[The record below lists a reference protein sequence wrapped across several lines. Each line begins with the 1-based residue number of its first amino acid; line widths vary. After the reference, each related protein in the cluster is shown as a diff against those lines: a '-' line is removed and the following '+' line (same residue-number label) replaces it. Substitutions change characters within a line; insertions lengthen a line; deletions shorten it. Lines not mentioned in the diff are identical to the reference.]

1 MFGESAYSSFT
12 PETLLV
18 GVSGQYNDM
27 VSRPFVMHT
36 AQNTLDELM
45 LKTQNGLNI
54 TQQTVQLDGQNVIQI
69 SADNC
74 GVIEVDGGWQTGRNV
89 VVLVLR
95 NIHDGS
101 KFVLSGYTDPDF
113 MYNEQVNQYARVT
126 FNSVIELQAISQ
138 YDGSVRYEM
147 YNSDN
152 ILSMTHL
159 NGRVGGQQ
167 ISTSQRPLDVLNNA
181 SFRQETIDNSDS
193 SIGGDTPIVHLGMA
207 DSMGMGSRNPELSR
221 ASNGSANDYL
231 FRTSR
236 AFADTRLT
244 ASAHDDLSHNLA
256 GAASNEIVSE
266 GSYTEMPLL
275 NTILT
280 HASARR
286 AASATVE
293 ELISVMPNLMQ
304 VTKVIRG
311 DSGAVLSNVEHW
323 QGRGDTKIAAE
334 LAGAIPAIMLK
345 LGIQLAGFQMS
356 TTVAGTS
363 MDGYNNTFNYKLNP
377 MDQSMPLVGFII
389 PEIPQQQMLAAFQA
403 YMRSVVFPSI
413 THGRNVV
420 IDVECSITKD
430 FIISISVDGSNPMNF
445 SAPTFASSAWSP
457 VGSTTLQSNT
467 SMSNGMLEL
476 TSYMTNMQEGNV
488 SPSSPLS
495 GQQQITPMQQTPSQP
510 MGDDDGLF

>member
-1 MFGESAYSSFT
+1 MFGEASYSAFA
-12 PETLLV
+12 PEKLIV

-27 VSRPFVMHT
+27 VSRPFQMHT

-54 TQQTVQLDGQNVIQI
+54 TQQTVQLDGQSVIQI
-69 SADNC
+69 SAEGQ
-74 GVIEVDGGWQTGRNV
+74 GVIEVDGGWQSGRNV

-101 KFVLSGYTDPDF
+101 KFVMTGYTDPDF
-113 MYNEQVNQYARVT
+113 LYNEQINQYSRVT
-126 FNSVIELQAISQ
+126 FDSVIELQAIQ
-138 YDGSVRYEM
+138 QFDGSVSYQL

-167 ISTSQRPLDVLNNA
+167 ISTTQRPVDVLDNA
-181 SFRQETIDNSDS
+181 SFRQETMDNSDAN
-193 SIGGDTPIVHLGMA
+193 IGGDTPIVHLGMA
-207 DSMGMGSRNPELSR
+207 DSMGMGNRNPELSR

-244 ASAHDDLSHNLA
+244 ASSQDDLSHNLA
-256 GAASNEIVSE
+256 GAASNEIISE

-275 NTILT
+275 NTLLT

-293 ELISVMPNLMQ
+293 DLMQVMPNLMQ
-304 VTKVIRG
+304 VAEVIRG
-311 DSGAVLSNVEHW
+311 DTGAVLSNVEHW
-323 QGRGDTKIAAE
+323 QGRGDTKVAAE
-334 LAGAIPAIMLK
+334 FAAAIPAIMLK

-356 TTVAGTS
+356 STVAGTS

-377 MDQSMPLVGFII
+377 MDQSMPLVGFVI
-389 PEIPQQQMLAAFQA
+389 PEIPQQQMLSAFQA

-413 THGRNVV
+413 AQGRNVI

-430 FIISISVDGSNPMNF
+430 FIISISVDGCNPLNF

-495 GQQQITPMQQTPSQP
+495 GNQQITQNQP
-510 MGDDDGLF
+510 NQPVQMDDDGLF